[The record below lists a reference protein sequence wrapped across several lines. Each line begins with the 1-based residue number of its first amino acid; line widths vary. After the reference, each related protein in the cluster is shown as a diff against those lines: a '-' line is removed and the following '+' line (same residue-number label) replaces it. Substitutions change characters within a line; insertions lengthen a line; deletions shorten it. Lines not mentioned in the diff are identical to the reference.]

1 MTNIKLKKAIC
12 EDEIWNKI
20 KEALDEYKKGETIK
34 VTPQTLRDVSKG
46 QTDWPID
53 DQSVQKSFTTTG
65 DAPLQSYA
73 LLKDKNTEKTQGYFV
88 RHTEYQQLYTL
99 RGMKKERTHGS
110 PLHRNS

>member
-1 MTNIKLKKAIC
+1 MTNIKLEKAIF
-12 EDEIWNKI
+12 ENEIWNKI

-73 LLKDKNTEKTQGYFV
+73 LLKDKNTEKIPYISYVF
-88 RHTEYQQLYTL
+88 YTFANYRRVNNWIL
-99 RGMKKERTHGS
+99 SH
-110 PLHRNS
+110 